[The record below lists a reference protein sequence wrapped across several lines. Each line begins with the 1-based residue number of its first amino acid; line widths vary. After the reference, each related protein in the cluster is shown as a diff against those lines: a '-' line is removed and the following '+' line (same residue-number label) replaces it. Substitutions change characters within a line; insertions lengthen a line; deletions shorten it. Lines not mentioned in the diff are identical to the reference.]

1 MFDDA
6 SFYFIIVAKIGKK
19 DVSLPNISTNKVFK
33 MKKLRSFVIL
43 LALSVSFGAVA
54 QEFPKYGEPLDIPIY
69 LSATFGEIRPNHIH
83 AGLDI
88 KTQGVEGKK
97 VYAVADGY
105 ISRIGVSPYGYG
117 NVLYITHNDGYTSVY
132 AHLQRFSGEIAKYV
146 KDYQYKHKK
155 FTSQIY
161 PDKDRFPVKKGDLIA
176 YSGNS
181 GSSGGPHLHFEI
193 RHTKSEKP
201 VNPMYFGYKIDD
213 NVKPLIQGV
222 SVYPV
227 GDESTLE
234 GGIKP
239 MYFSVEGSNGRYNLK
254 ERNVVKGNGDIAF
267 GIRTYDQVGTQTNK
281 DGPYLYELFLDDE
294 LAFQLEADSFSYS
307 EPRYV
312 NSLLDYRH
320 YKQNKSSYVRTET
333 DPFNKLHMIEV
344 RNGIAHVEDGDTV
357 NVCFKISDYVGNMS
371 RIAFKLVGVAPAEV
385 ERPMHRRSEYFVKA
399 DGSMNSDITIEA
411 FNVSMEKGTLFRDE
425 WIQTGQRDESG
436 CCSRIYRFGS
446 DELTTFKPFKVRL
459 QPNEEWAD
467 HPKKYIAYIDNNG
480 KVSSLGGKMKN
491 GSMEVETRN
500 MGEFTIKID
509 SVAPKVVASN
519 FKDGQS
525 VKELKSLRFKISDD
539 MTGIETYDIY
549 LDDVWVL
556 GKYDA
561 KNALLYYEFDEK
573 MKAGTN
579 NVKVVV
585 TDGVGNSKTLRMKV
599 LY

>member
-1 MFDDA
+1 
-6 SFYFIIVAKIGKK
+6 
-19 DVSLPNISTNKVFK
+19 
-33 MKKLRSFVIL
+33 MKKRFFFVAVL
-43 LALSVSFGAVA
+43 VMAAFGLVA
-54 QEFPKYGEPLDIPIY
+54 QESFPQYASPLDIPIY
-69 LSATFGEIRPNHIH
+69 LSATFAEIRPNHVH

-97 VYAVADGY
+97 VYAIADGY

-117 NVLYITHNDGYTSVY
+117 NVLYITHYDGYTSVY
-132 AHLQRFSGEIAKYV
+132 AHLQRFSDVVAKYV

-155 FTSQIY
+155 YASQIY
-161 PDKDRFPVKKGDLIA
+161 PEKDKFPIKKGDLIA
-176 YSGNS
+176 YAGNS

-193 RHTKSEKP
+193 RHTASEKP
-201 VNPMYFGYKIDD
+201 VNPMYFGYKIEDK
-213 NVKPLIQGV
+213 VKPLIQGV
-222 SVYPV
+222 SVYPL

-239 MYFSVEGSNGRYNLK
+239 MYFSVTNDNGKYSLK
-254 ERNVVKGNGDIAF
+254 DREIVHGNGEISF
-267 GIRTYDQVGTQTNK
+267 GICTYDQVGTSPNK
-281 DGPYLYELFLDDE
+281 NGPYLYELYLDDE
-294 LAFQLEADSFSYS
+294 LAFQVECDSFSYS

-320 YKQNKSSYVRTET
+320 YKQKKSSYVRTET
-333 DPFNKLHMIEV
+333 DPFNKLQMISK
-344 RNGIAHVEDGDTV
+344 RNGTVTIRGGDTV
-357 NVCFKISDYVGNMS
+357 NVRFKISDYAGNS
-371 RIAFKLVGVAPAEV
+371 SSIQFKLVGTAPVAV
-385 ERPMHRRSEYFVKA
+385 ERPARRRSEYFVKA
-399 DGSMNSDITIEA
+399 DGSLNSHIEIED
-411 FNVSMEKGTLFRDE
+411 FSVTLEKGTLFRDE
-425 WIQTGQRDESG
+425 WVPTGQRDEKG
-436 CCSRIYRFGS
+436 CCSRIYRFGT
-446 DELTTFKPFKVRL
+446 EEMTTFKNYTVSIR
-459 QPNEEWAD
+459 PNEKWAN
-467 HPKKYIAYIDNNG
+467 HPRKYIAYIDGSG

-491 GSMEVETRN
+491 GCMEVETRN

-509 SVAPKVVASN
+509 SVAPTVKTSN

-525 VKELKSLRFKISDD
+525 VKDLKSLRFKITDD

-585 TDGVGNSKTLRMKV
+585 TDGVGNKKTLNAKV
-599 LY
+599 TY

>member
-1 MFDDA
+1 M
-6 SFYFIIVAKIGKK
+6 KI
-19 DVSLPNISTNKVFK
+19 
-33 MKKLRSFVIL
+33 RS
-43 LALSVSFGAVA
+43 ALVSFLCLAAFGLMA
-54 QEFPKYGEPLDIPIY
+54 QQQFPNYGQPLDIPIY

-117 NVLYITHNDGYTSVY
+117 NVLYITHNDGFTSVY

-146 KDYQYKHKK
+146 KQYQYKHKK
-155 FTSQIY
+155 FASQIY
-161 PDKDRFPVKKGDLIA
+161 PDKDKFPVKKGDLIA

-181 GSSGGPHLHFEI
+181 GGSGGPHLHFEI
-193 RHTKSEKP
+193 RHTQSERP

-213 NVKPLIQGV
+213 NVRPLIQGV
-222 SVYPV
+222 SVYPI

-239 MYFSVEGSNGRYNLK
+239 MYFSVAGGEKGRYSLK
-254 ERNVVKGNGDIAF
+254 DRTVVRGNGEIAF
-267 GIRTYDQVGTQTNK
+267 GICTYDQVGTSTNK
-281 DGPYLYELFLDDE
+281 NGPYLYELYLDDV
-294 LAFQLEADSFSYS
+294 LAFQVEADSFSYS

-320 YKQNKSSYVRTET
+320 YKQKKSSYVRTET
-333 DPFNKLHMIEV
+333 DPFNKLQMIEK
-344 RNGIAHVEDGDTV
+344 RNGTVVVGEGDTV
-357 NVCFKISDYVGNMS
+357 DVRFKIADYKGNTS
-371 RIAFKLVGVAPAEV
+371 RIGFKLVGTKPADV
-385 ERPMHRRSEYFVKA
+385 ERPQRRRSEYFVKA
-399 DGSMNSDITIEA
+399 DGSMNSNITIED
-411 FNVSMEKGTLFRDE
+411 FNVSMERGTLFRDE
-425 WIQTGQRDESG
+425 WIQTGQRDEKG
-436 CCSRIYRFGS
+436 CCSRIYRFGD
-446 DELTTFKPFKVRL
+446 DEMTTFKNFTVRL
-459 QPNEEWAD
+459 RPDPKWAD
-467 HPKKYIAYIDNNG
+467 HPRKFIAYIDSKG

-491 GSMEVETRN
+491 GCMEVETRS
-500 MGEFTIKID
+500 MGEYAIKID
-509 SVAPKVVASN
+509 SVAPKATASN

-525 VKELKSLRFKISDD
+525 VSSLKSLRFKISDD

-556 GKYDA
+556 GQYDA

-573 MKAGTN
+573 MKKGTN

-585 TDGVGNSKTLRMKV
+585 TDGVGNTKTLKMKV
-599 LY
+599 MY